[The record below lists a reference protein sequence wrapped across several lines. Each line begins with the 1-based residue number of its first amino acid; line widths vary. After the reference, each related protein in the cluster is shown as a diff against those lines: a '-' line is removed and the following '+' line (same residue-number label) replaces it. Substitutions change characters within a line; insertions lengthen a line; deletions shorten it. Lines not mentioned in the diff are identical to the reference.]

1 MGTHAAT
8 CDRVVLVQDRVMRVK
23 WNKNITSS
31 RDLPGGGPQGGT
43 LGILE

>member
-23 WNKNITSS
+23 WNKNITSN